1 MVVGWG
7 NLLWGNWQG
16 WKLEGWWKMELD
28 NQMLEVGNYLV
39 VELGLLLWLDTHL
52 VEVPGQLMLLGIHL
66 MVEQEQM
73 QLGTQMEVQVRVLL
87 DNPLMKVLLM
97 GIQLKE
103 EQWWRMWQGIHL

>member
-1 MVVGWG
+1 
-7 NLLWGNWQG
+7 
-16 WKLEGWWKMELD
+16 MELD